1 MGCPHPYHGPMERPP
16 REPKRSTPT
25 DRSGG
30 AGAPQPTVLTG
41 DQVEAISRFPDA
53 NPNPVLR
60 IALGGTVLYA
70 NPAAG
75 PILTAL
81 GVGVGRSVDDDWL
94 AGARAAAAEGS
105 DLQLQAEHLTYAL
118 RPVEVA
124 DLGFLNVYGTDITA
138 QRAIVKF
145 PDQNPNPVFRID
157 WDGRLVYANPAS
169 YDLIEGLGCSVGL
182 TLGRDLFDRLIGAV
196 RAGTGARIE
205 LSSLGRDYALLPVD
219 VPEFGFI
226 NVYGTD
232 ITADN
237 ELRRLHRENQ
247 RLLLNILPAAIAD
260 RLRGGETLIADRFDD
275 VTLLFADIVGFT
287 AMSSAMSPHELV
299 SVLNEVFTVFDDLV
313 EQHQLEKVK
322 TIGDAY
328 MVIGGL
334 LDTSTDHTQRV
345 ADLALDLSARLE
357 AIEAASRL
365 GVQFR
370 IGINCGPVV
379 AGVIG
384 TKKFIYDVW
393 GDTVNLA
400 ARMESLGIPGQIQ
413 VSGAVEE
420 RLRGR
425 YELEARGLIEVKG
438 KGSLPTWFLTGG
450 PHSARSAS
458 TLARRRAGG
467 RRRGVDAFPTIGADD
482 ARR

>member
-30 AGAPQPTVLTG
+30 PGTPEATALTG

-60 IALGGTVLYA
+60 IALGGTLLYA
-70 NPAAG
+70 NPAAA

-81 GVGVGRSVDDDWL
+81 GVRVGRSVDDDWL
-94 AGARAAAAEGS
+94 AGARIAAAEGS
-105 DLQLQAEHLTYAL
+105 NLQLLAGHQTYAL

-124 DLGFLNVYGTDITA
+124 DLGFLNIYGTDVTA

-145 PDQNPNPVFRID
+145 PDQNPNPVFRTD

-169 YDLIEGLGCSVGL
+169 TELIEGLGCRIGG
-182 TLGRDLFDRLIGAV
+182 TLNPDLFDRLITAV
-196 RAGTGARIE
+196 QGGARESVEIT
-205 LSSLGRDYALLPVD
+205 SRDRDYALLPVD

-237 ELRRLHRENQ
+237 EMRRLHLENQ
-247 RLLLNILPAAIAD
+247 RLLLNILPEAIAD
-260 RLRGGETLIADRFDD
+260 RLRGGEKLIADRFDD

-313 EQHQLEKVK
+313 EQHELEKVK

-357 AIEAASRL
+357 AIEAAARL

-400 ARMESLGIPGQIQ
+400 ARMESLGIPGRIQ

-425 YELEARGLIEVKG
+425 YQLEARGLIEVKG

-450 PHSARSAS
+450 PNSARSAA
-458 TLARRRAGG
+458 TPTRRRAGG
-467 RRRGVDAFPTIGADD
+467 RRCGVGAGPTIGADD

>member
-1 MGCPHPYHGPMERPP
+1 MARMKRRPKQP
-16 REPKRSTPT
+16 KHSGLASRPGEP
-25 DRSGG
+25 
-30 AGAPQPTVLTG
+30 AGVEVPALTG
-41 DQVEAISRFPDA
+41 DQLQAIGRFPDE

-60 IALGGTVLYA
+60 IGVDGRVLYA
-70 NPAAG
+70 NPVAAS
-75 PILTAL
+75 ILEAL
-81 GVGVGRSVDDDWL
+81 GVDVGGDVTSAWL
-94 AGARAAAAEGS
+94 AEARAAAS
-105 DLQLQAEHLTYAL
+105 DGTNLELSVGHRTFAL
-118 RPVEVA
+118 RPVDIA
-124 DLGFLNVYGTDITA
+124 DLGFLNIYGTDITA

-145 PDQNPNPVFRID
+145 PDQNPNPVFRMD

-169 YDLIEGLGCSVGL
+169 TDLIEGLGCRIGG
-182 TLGRDLFDRLIGAV
+182 TLAGELFDGLITAV
-196 RAGTGARIE
+196 RGGARESVEIA
-205 LSSLGRDYALLPVD
+205 SRGREYALLPVD

-232 ITADN
+232 ITADK
-237 ELRRLHRENQ
+237 EMRRLHYENQ
-247 RLLLNILPAAIAD
+247 RLLLNILPEAIAD

-275 VTLLFADIVGFT
+275 VTLFFADIVGFT
-287 AMSSAMSPHELV
+287 ALSSMMSPHELV

-313 EQHQLEKVK
+313 DRHGLEKVK

-334 LDTSTDHTQRV
+334 LDQSTDHTQRV
-345 ADLALDLSARLE
+345 ADLALDLADRME

-365 GVQFR
+365 GVRFR
-370 IGINCGPVV
+370 IGIHCGPVV

-400 ARMESLGIPGQIQ
+400 ARMESLGVPGRIQ

-425 YELEARGLIEVKG
+425 YQLEARGLIDVKG
-438 KGSLPTWFLTGG
+438 KGSLPTWFLVGG
-450 PHSARSAS
+450 PGQTRAAAAATR
-458 TLARRRAGG
+458 RRRAAAP
-467 RRRGVDAFPTIGADD
+467 RRGDDVGPSIGADD

>member
-1 MGCPHPYHGPMERPP
+1 MPEV
-16 REPKRSTPT
+16 S
-25 DRSGG
+25 
-30 AGAPQPTVLTG
+30 ALTN
-41 DQVEAISRFPDA
+41 DQVEAISRFPDE
-53 NPNPVLR
+53 NPNPVFR
-60 IALGGTVLYA
+60 VAVAGTLLYA

-75 PILTAL
+75 LILEAL
-81 GVGVGRSVDDDWL
+81 GVAVGQSVDSDWL
-94 AGARAAAAEGS
+94 ASARTAAAGGTNLEVMAGH
-105 DLQLQAEHLTYAL
+105 QTFAL

-124 DLGFLNVYGTDITA
+124 ELGFLNVYGTDITA

-145 PDQNPNPVFRID
+145 PDQNPHPVFRID
-157 WDGRLVYANPAS
+157 WDGKLVYANLAS
-169 YDLIEGLGCSVGL
+169 YELIEGLGCSVGR
-182 TLGRDLFDRLIGAV
+182 TLGKDLFDRLIEAV
-196 RAGTGARIE
+196 RAGTGERIE
-205 LSSLGRDYALLPVD
+205 LTSLGRDYALLPVD

-247 RLLLNILPAAIAD
+247 RLLLNILPEAIAD

-287 AMSSAMSPHELV
+287 AMSSTMSPHELV

-313 EQHQLEKVK
+313 EQHDLEKVK

-334 LDTSTDHTQRV
+334 LDTSNDHTQRV

-365 GVQFR
+365 GVRFR

-400 ARMESLGIPGQIQ
+400 ARMESLGIPGRIQ

-420 RLRGR
+420 RLRDTYR
-425 YELEARGLIEVKG
+425 LEARGLINVKG

-458 TLARRRAGG
+458 TLAQRGSG
-467 RRRGVDAFPTIGADD
+467 RRHRGANIGPAIGADD

>member
-1 MGCPHPYHGPMERPP
+1 ME
-16 REPKRSTPT
+16 S
-25 DRSGG
+25 S
-30 AGAPQPTVLTG
+30 ALTS
-41 DQVEAISRFPDA
+41 DQVQAISRFPDE

-60 IALGGTVLYA
+60 IGLDGLVLYA
-70 NPAAG
+70 NPAAA
-75 PILTAL
+75 PVLEAL
-81 GVGVGRSVDDDWL
+81 NVQAGAFVSPEWL
-94 AGARAAAAEGS
+94 AMARAAAGAGTNL
-105 DLQLQAEHLTYAL
+105 DAVVDHRTYAL
-118 RPVEVA
+118 RLIEIT

-157 WDGRLVYANPAS
+157 WDARLVYANVAS
-169 YDLIEGLGCSVGL
+169 TDLIEGLGSRIGG
-182 TLGRDLFDRLIGAV
+182 TLDPALFERLVAAV
-196 RAGTGARIE
+196 RAEARESIE
-205 LSSLGRDYALLPVD
+205 ITSLRRDYALLPVD

-232 ITADN
+232 VTANN
-237 ELRRLHRENQ
+237 EMRRLHRENQ
-247 RLLLNILPAAIAD
+247 RLLLNILPEAIAD

-313 EQHQLEKVK
+313 ERHDLEKVK

-334 LDTSTDHTQRV
+334 LDQSADHTDRV
-345 ADLALDLSARLE
+345 ANLALDLWARLE

-365 GVQFR
+365 GVRFR

-400 ARMESLGIPGQIQ
+400 ARMESLGLPGRIQ

-425 YELEARGLIEVKG
+425 YQLEARGLIDVKG
-438 KGSLPTWFLTGG
+438 KGSLPTWFLVGG
-450 PHSARSAS
+450 PKGSRAVGAGAARQVD
-458 TLARRRAGG
+458 GG
-467 RRRGVDAFPTIGADD
+467 RRGKAVGPAIGADD
-482 ARR
+482 GRG

>member
-1 MGCPHPYHGPMERPP
+1 MVVRL
-16 REPKRSTPT
+16 
-25 DRSGG
+25 D
-30 AGAPQPTVLTG
+30 
-41 DQVEAISRFPDA
+41 
-53 NPNPVLR
+53 
-60 IALGGTVLYA
+60 
-70 NPAAG
+70 
-75 PILTAL
+75 
-81 GVGVGRSVDDDWL
+81 
-94 AGARAAAAEGS
+94 AAAA
-105 DLQLQAEHLTYAL
+105 A
-118 RPVEVA
+118 
-124 DLGFLNVYGTDITA
+124 
-138 QRAIVKF
+138 
-145 PDQNPNPVFRID
+145 
-157 WDGRLVYANPAS
+157 WDGKLVYANLAS
-169 YDLIEGLGCSVGL
+169 YELIEGLGCSVGL
-182 TLGRDLFDRLIGAV
+182 TLGKDLFDRLIVAV
-196 RAGTGARIE
+196 RAGTGERIE
-205 LSSLGRDYALLPVD
+205 VTSLGRDYALLPVD

-247 RLLLNILPAAIAD
+247 RLLLNILPEAIAD

-287 AMSSAMSPHELV
+287 AMSSTMSPRELV
-299 SVLNEVFTVFDDLV
+299 TVLNEVFTVFDDLV
-313 EQHQLEKVK
+313 EQHDLEKVK

-400 ARMESLGIPGQIQ
+400 ARMESLGIPGRIQ

-420 RLRGR
+420 RLREA
-425 YELEARGLIEVKG
+425 YQLEARGLINVKG

-450 PHSARSAS
+450 PNSARSAS
-458 TLARRRAGG
+458 TKARRGSG
-467 RRRGVDAFPTIGADD
+467 SRRRGADTGPAIRADD

>member
-1 MGCPHPYHGPMERPP
+1 MERRPTRP
-16 REPKRSTPT
+16 SIAPGPAAT
-25 DRSGG
+25 DRHPEREVP
-30 AGAPQPTVLTG
+30 ALTG
-41 DQVEAISRFPDA
+41 EQIQAINRFPDE

-60 IALGGTVLYA
+60 IAAYGRILYA
-70 NPAAG
+70 NPAGA
-75 PILTAL
+75 PIIEAL
-81 GVGVGRSVDDDWL
+81 GTAVGKDAPPDWL
-94 AGARAAAAEGS
+94 ASIHAAAAVGS
-105 DLQLQAEHLTYAL
+105 NVELTTGHQTFEL
-118 RPVEVA
+118 RPVNVEE
-124 DLGFLNVYGTDITA
+124 LGFLNIYGSDITA
-138 QRAIVKF
+138 RKAIVKF
-145 PDQNPNPVFRID
+145 PDQNPHPVFRID
-157 WDGRLVYANPAS
+157 WDGRLGYANAAS
-169 YDLIEGLGCSVGL
+169 TDLIEGLGCAVGRKL
-182 TLGRDLFDRLIGAV
+182 EPDLFNRLVTVV
-196 RAGTGARIE
+196 RADHRE
-205 LSSLGRDYALLPVD
+205 SVEVSSQGREFELLPVD

-232 ITADN
+232 VTA
-237 ELRRLHRENQ
+237 EREMRRLHQENQ
-247 RLLLNILPAAIAD
+247 RLLLNILPEAIAD
-260 RLRGGETLIADRFDD
+260 RLRGGEKLIADRFDD

-299 SVLNEVFTVFDDLV
+299 SVLNEVFTVFDGLV
-313 EQHQLEKVK
+313 ETHELEKVK

-334 LDTSTDHTQRV
+334 LDQSTNHTERV

-400 ARMESLGIPGQIQ
+400 ARMESLGVPGRIQ

-420 RLRGR
+420 RLRGQ
-425 YELEARGLIEVKG
+425 YALEARGLVEVKG
-438 KGSLPTWFLTGG
+438 KGSLPTWFLVGG
-450 PHSARSAS
+450 PRDQEATAPVTSSRQSSGPSRRSSPANGP
-458 TLARRRAGG
+458 AF
-467 RRRGVDAFPTIGADD
+467 DADRP
-482 ARR
+482 

>member
-1 MGCPHPYHGPMERPP
+1 MESHTR
-16 REPKRSTPT
+16 RAKTS
-25 DRSGG
+25 S
-30 AGAPQPTVLTG
+30 GAPRPAGSGTGASAPEATALTG

-60 IALGGTVLYA
+60 IGLDRVLLYA
-70 NPAAG
+70 NPAASS
-75 PILTAL
+75 ILTAM
-81 GVGVGRSVDDDWL
+81 GISVGQTVSPDWL
-94 AGARAAAAEGS
+94 AGARAAAADGS
-105 DLQLQAEHLTYAL
+105 NLEVSAGHQTYAL

-157 WDGRLVYANPAS
+157 WDGRLVYANLAS
-169 YDLIEGLGCSVGL
+169 YELIEGLGCSVGR
-182 TLGRDLFDRLIGAV
+182 TLGRDLFDQLIGAV
-196 RAGTGARIE
+196 RAGTGERIE
-205 LSSLGRDYALLPVD
+205 LTSLGRDYALLPVD

-232 ITADN
+232 ITAEN

-247 RLLLNILPAAIAD
+247 RLLLNILPEAIAD

-287 AMSSAMSPHELV
+287 AMSSTMSPHELV
-299 SVLNEVFTVFDDLV
+299 TVLNEVFTVFDDLV
-313 EQHQLEKVK
+313 EQHELEKVK

-334 LDTSTDHTQRV
+334 LEASTDHTQRV

-357 AIEAASRL
+357 AIEAAARL

-400 ARMESLGIPGQIQ
+400 ARMESLGIPGRIQ

-420 RLRGR
+420 RLRAS
-425 YELEARGLIEVKG
+425 YQLEARGLIEVKG

-450 PHSARSAS
+450 PNSARLAS
-458 TLARRRAGG
+458 PAARRGDGSRGRGTDAG
-467 RRRGVDAFPTIGADD
+467 PSIGAD
-482 ARR
+482 

>member
-1 MGCPHPYHGPMERPP
+1 MPRRPP
-16 REPKRSTPT
+16 GPNRSVPPARSDDAGTPEV
-25 DRSGG
+25 S
-30 AGAPQPTVLTG
+30 ALTN
-41 DQVEAISRFPDA
+41 DQVEAISRFPDE

-60 IALGGTVLYA
+60 IAVDGTMLYA

-75 PILTAL
+75 LILEAL
-81 GVGVGRSVDDDWL
+81 GVAVGQSVDSDWL
-94 AGARAAAAEGS
+94 ASARTAAAGGS
-105 DLQLQAEHLTYAL
+105 DLEVVAGHETFAI

-124 DLGFLNVYGTDITA
+124 ELGFLNVYGTDITA

-145 PDQNPNPVFRID
+145 PDQNPHPVFRID

-169 YDLIEGLGCSVGL
+169 YELIEGLGCSVGL
-182 TLGRDLFDRLIGAV
+182 TLGKDLFDRLIVAV
-196 RAGTGARIE
+196 RAGTGERIE
-205 LSSLGRDYALLPVD
+205 LTSLGRDYALLPVD

-247 RLLLNILPAAIAD
+247 RLLLNILPEAIAD

-287 AMSSAMSPHELV
+287 AMSSTMSPHELV
-299 SVLNEVFTVFDDLV
+299 TVLNEVFTVFDDLV
-313 EQHQLEKVK
+313 EQHDLEKVK

-400 ARMESLGIPGQIQ
+400 ARMESLGIPGRIQ

-420 RLRGR
+420 RLRDA
-425 YELEARGLIEVKG
+425 YQLEARGLINVKG

-450 PHSARSAS
+450 PNSARSAS
-458 TLARRRAGG
+458 TKARRGSGSG
-467 RRRGVDAFPTIGADD
+467 RRGADTGPAIRADD